1 MSFAEKVI
9 EAVKQ
14 ISKGEV
20 RTYGEITE
28 AAGSSGAAR
37 AVGSIMKQ
45 NRDKNIPCHRVICSS
60 GKIGGYNGNL
70 GKKKDLLEAEGFFV
84 NAKNMLQ
91 FPR

>member
-1 MSFAEKVI
+1 MSFSENVLR
-9 EAVKQ
+9 AVRQ
-14 ISKGEV
+14 IPKGEV
-20 RTYGEITE
+20 RTYGEIAE
-28 AAGSSGAAR
+28 AAGSPGAAQ

-45 NRDKNIPCHRVICSS
+45 NRDKNIPCHRIICSS

-84 NAKNMLQ
+84 NAKNVLQ